1 MKMHSE
7 GCRNY
12 LPLPISRREMLGRC
26 AGGFGAVAL
35 SSLLADPIYGKS
47 SSPFAPHKPHHEPQ
61 AKNIIFLY
69 MDGGVSQVDSFD
81 PKPRL
86 DKDHGKPFSAKINP
100 TQFDNIGTTF
110 KSPWAFK
117 RYGQC
122 GLTVSD
128 IFPYIGAMADEL
140 CVVRSM
146 TSKFSEHNSA
156 NFFLHTGF
164 GVQGRPSMGAWMSYG
179 LGAQATDLPG
189 FVVLNGGLVPS
200 GGWDNFG
207 NGFLPAS
214 HQATVFKTGKEP
226 LADIRP
232 RESRLGTQEAK
243 LGLLNKL
250 DHGVLDRLGHVD
262 KLESAIA
269 NYEMAYR
276 MQAAVP
282 ELIDIKG
289 ETEAT
294 RKLYGLEAKYEHTRT
309 FGMQCLM
316 ARRLVEKG
324 VRFIELT
331 CPRIGGSDRWDAH
344 GGLLKNHGD
353 NARATDQPIA
363 GLLRDLKTRG
373 MLKDTLVVW
382 SGEVGRTPFA
392 QGSNGRD
399 HNPYGFTIWMAGGG
413 ARPGITYGATDEFG
427 YHAVE
432 NKLEIHDMH
441 ATMLH
446 LLGMDHKKMTY
457 FFDGRD
463 MRLTDVHGHVAHDLV
478 A

>member
-47 SSPFAPHKPHHEPQ
+47 SSPFEPHKPHHKPQ
-61 AKNIIFLY
+61 AKNVIFLY

-156 NFFLHTGF
+156 NFFLHTGS
-164 GVQGRPSMGAWMSYG
+164 GGQGRPSMGAWMSYG

-189 FVVLNGGLVPS
+189 FGVLNGGLVPS
-200 GGWDNFG
+200 GGGDNFG

-294 RKLYGLEAKYEHTRT
+294 RKLYGLEAKFEHTRT

-324 VRFIELT
+324 VRFVELT

-382 SGEVGRTPFA
+382 SGEFGRTPFA
-392 QGSNGRD
+392 QGSNCLLYTSD
-399 HNPYGFTIWMAGGG
+399 A
-413 ARPGITYGATDEFG
+413 ADE
-427 YHAVE
+427 
-432 NKLEIHDMH
+432 
-441 ATMLH
+441 
-446 LLGMDHKKMTY
+446 
-457 FFDGRD
+457 
-463 MRLTDVHGHVAHDLV
+463 
-478 A
+478 

>member
-1 MKMHSE
+1 MNM
-7 GCRNY
+7 GCNNFMSR
-12 LPLPISRREMLGRC
+12 PLTRREMLGRC
-26 AGGFGAVAL
+26 AGGFGSVAL
-35 SSLLADPIYGKS
+35 SSLLADPVYGKAK
-47 SSPFAPHKPHHEPQ
+47 SPFAPKNTHHNPK
-61 AKNIIFLY
+61 AKSVIFLY

-81 PKPRL
+81 YKPRL
-86 DKDHGKPFSAKINP
+86 EKDHGKPFSAKINP
-100 TQFDNIGTTF
+100 TQFDNIGKTL
-110 KSPWAFK
+110 KSPWNFK
-117 RYGQC
+117 QYGQS
-122 GLTVSD
+122 GLNVSD
-128 IFPYIGAMADEL
+128 LFPYVGEMADDL

-179 LGAQATDLPG
+179 LGAESTDLPG
-189 FVVLNGGLVPS
+189 FVVLNGGLIPS

-232 RESRLGTQEAK
+232 RESREGVQKSK
-243 LGLLNKL
+243 LDLLNKL
-250 DHGVLDRLGHVD
+250 DQGVLDRLGRVD
-262 KLESAIA
+262 EIESAIA

-282 ELIDIKG
+282 ELINIKG
-289 ETEAT
+289 ETGGT
-294 RKLYGLEAKYEHTRT
+294 QKLYGLDSKYEPTRT
-309 FGMQCLM
+309 FGMQCLI

-331 CPRIGGSDRWDAH
+331 CPRISGNDRWDAH
-344 GGLLKNHGD
+344 GGLKKNHGD
-353 NARATDQPIA
+353 NSRAIDQPIA
-363 GLLRDLKTRG
+363 GLLRDLKSRG

-382 SGEVGRTPFA
+382 SGEFGRTPFA

-399 HNPYGFTIWMAGGG
+399 HNPFGFTIWMAGGG
-413 ARPGITYGATDEFG
+413 VKEGFTYGATDEFG
-427 YHAVE
+427 YRAVE
-432 NKLEIHDMH
+432 NKLDIHDMH

-457 FFDGRD
+457 LFDGRD
-463 MRLTDVHGHVAHDLV
+463 MRLTDVHGNVAHDLI